1 MKYLKLRYIL
11 LFTLILLV
19 AMQLF
24 SIDKSTEEIDPAED
38 FYQTVQMPDDV
49 KTILRTACN
58 NCHSNETS
66 YPWYANIEPVSWW
79 IQGHINN
86 GRGNLNFSKWQSYDA
101 SRKNRKIDECVE
113 VLEQRRMPF
122 SSYVMMHK
130 EAQLSDEQYNRLIA
144 FFESMR

>member
-1 MKYLKLRYIL
+1 
-11 LFTLILLV
+11 
-19 AMQLF
+19 MQLF

>member
-49 KTILRTACN
+49 KTMLRTACN

>member
-86 GRGNLNFSKWQSYDA
+86 GRGNLNYSK
-101 SRKNRKIDECVE
+101 
-113 VLEQRRMPF
+113 
-122 SSYVMMHK
+122 
-130 EAQLSDEQYNRLIA
+130 
-144 FFESMR
+144 